1 MHLLLKL
8 LVYIYHT
15 EVSLFIYSN
24 GLMPCV
30 LAHILPCLGEKKKN
44 FIKIFDNKLHV
55 FKYTV
60 FSHIHTLWNHYQN
73 QYDEH
78 LSPSKVSLFPFVI
91 PPICLLS
98 PSNHWSAFC
107 LYRLVCIF
115 FRVLN
120 KWNYTLCTLFWSGLF
135 HST

>member
-1 MHLLLKL
+1 MHSFLKL

-15 EVSLFIYSN
+15 EVSLFIYSD

-30 LAHILPCLGEKKKN
+30 LAHILPCLGEKKQLYWD
-44 FIKIFDNKLHV
+44 IWYKLHI

-60 FSHIHTLWNHYQN
+60 FSHMHTLWNHYQN
-73 QYDEH
+73 QYNEH
-78 LSPSKVSLFPFVI
+78 LSPSKVSFFSFCNPAHLPSFPG
-91 PPICLLS
+91 
-98 PSNHWSAFC
+98 NHWSAFC
-107 LYRLVCIF
+107 HYRLVCIF

-120 KWNYTLCTLFWSGLF
+120 KWNYTICTLFWSGLF